1 MSVNRYYEKELV
13 ALRTLGQEF
22 ADNNPALA
30 PFFNT
35 PGKDPDVERI
45 LEGVAFLTGRLRE
58 KLDDELPEITY
69 ALFNLLWP
77 NYLRPLPACSVIQF
91 FPRKG
96 LSKPTVIPRE
106 FMVQSEP
113 VDGTSCL
120 FRTAYETEVLP
131 LELTDL
137 TFATRDGEAVMLLRF
152 RSEEISLDR
161 LTPQRLRLF
170 LTGETTIVHTLYYL
184 LVRKLRCLRVHVI
197 DDTGRETRL
206 AEQEPR
212 VQQVGFGHD
221 EFVYPYPPNSFAG
234 YRILQEYFCFPE
246 KFHFLDV
253 ELGDSLAKERLSQA
267 GSCREFVLHCVL
279 EDLPP
284 NFESYSPQNIRLFC
298 TPVVNLFPR
307 SASPLTWDHRQ
318 TEYRIVPD
326 PRYPYHYAVHSVGQV
341 ESWGAANK
349 EHRIYQPCESFEH
362 KRNGGRA
369 AYYRLR
375 VQPSPTDESVETYI
389 SLVTEDDGSLPQ
401 NTTISMDLV
410 CTNRMLPLQ
419 LGVGDIRHSLDT
431 GEAAVPFR
439 NIIPVTPPFAPPLE
453 GDTLWRL
460 LSNMALNYLPLTNIN
475 ALRGIVATYDFRAL
489 HDSRRARVLERILDG
504 MLAIR
509 MRETDRIYEGLPLRG
524 AVTELTLDQRGF
536 SCEGDMFLFASALNE
551 FLALYATVNSFHQ
564 LIVREEK
571 SGERYVWPPRLGKQ
585 TL

>member
-1 MSVNRYYEKELV
+1 MSINRYYEKELI
-13 ALRTLGQEF
+13 ALRVLGREF
-22 ADNNPALA
+22 AENNPSLA

-58 KLDDELPEITY
+58 KLDDELPEITH

-91 FPRKG
+91 TPPKG
-96 LSKPTVIPRE
+96 LTKSAFIPRAS
-106 FMVQSEP
+106 MVQSEP
-113 VDGTSCL
+113 VAGTPCT
-120 FRTAYETEVLP
+120 FQTAYDTEVLP
-131 LELTDL
+131 LELAEL
-137 TFATRDGEAVMLLRF
+137 SFATRDGEAVMVLRF
-152 RSEEISLDR
+152 RCEEATLDQIAPR
-161 LTPQRLRLF
+161 RLRLF

-184 LVRKLRCLRVHVI
+184 LLRKLRRLRVHAA
-197 DDTGRETRL
+197 DTARKDVRL
-206 AEQEPR
+206 AELDSAVRP
-212 VQQVGFGHD
+212 VGFGHD

-246 KFHFLDV
+246 KFHFLDID
-253 ELGDSLAKERLSQA
+253 LGDSFDKERLSQVE
-267 GSCREFVLHCVL
+267 GCREFSLHCVL
-279 EDLPP
+279 EELPP
-284 NFESYSPQNIRLFC
+284 NFESYSKDNIRLFC

-318 TEYRIVPD
+318 TEYRIMPD
-326 PRYPYHYAVHSVGQV
+326 PRYPYHYAVHSVTHV
-341 ESWGAANK
+341 ESWDTAGK
-349 EHRIYQPCESFEH
+349 QHREYQPFESFEH
-362 KRNGGRA
+362 KRGGGMA

-375 VQPSPTDESVETYI
+375 VQPSATDESVDTYI
-389 SLVTEDDGSLPQ
+389 SLVAEDDGELPQ
-401 NTTISMDLV
+401 SATISMDLM

-419 LGVGDIRHSLDT
+419 LGVGDICRSTDT
-431 GEAAVPFR
+431 GDTAIPFR

-460 LSNMALNYLPLTNIN
+460 LSNMSLNYLPLTNVN

-489 HDSRRARVLERILDG
+489 HDSRRARVQERILDG
-504 MLAIR
+504 MTAIR
-509 MRETDRIYEGLPLRG
+509 LKETDRIHEGLPLRG
-524 AVTELTLDQRGF
+524 AVTELTLRQRSF

-571 SGERYVWPPRLGKQ
+571 SGERYIWPPRLGKQ

>member
-1 MSVNRYYEKELV
+1 MSINRYYEKELI
-13 ALRTLGQEF
+13 ALRVMGKEF

-69 ALFNLLWP
+69 SLFNLLWP

-91 FPRKG
+91 LPPKS
-96 LSKPTVIPRE
+96 LSKSALVPRD
-106 FMVQSEP
+106 FLVQSDP
-113 VDGTSCL
+113 VDGTPCM
-120 FRTAYETEVLP
+120 FRTAYDTEILP
-131 LELTDL
+131 LALADL
-137 TFATRDGEAVMLLRF
+137 SFVTRDGESVMVLRF
-152 RSEEISLDR
+152 NSESATLDQI
-161 LTPQRLRLF
+161 TPRRLRLF

-184 LVRKLRCLRVHVI
+184 LVRKLRCLRISAVNEI
-197 DDTGRETRL
+197 RKETRL
-206 AEQEPR
+206 AELEPAVR
-212 VQQVGFGHD
+212 PVGFAHD

-246 KFHFLDV
+246 KFHFIDID
-253 ELGDSLAKERLSQA
+253 LGDSLGKERLSQA
-267 GSCREFVLHCVL
+267 GACREFSLHCVL
-279 EDLPP
+279 EELPS
-284 NFESYSPQNIRLFC
+284 NFEAYSKDNIRLFC

-307 SASPLTWDHRQ
+307 SASPFTLDHRQ

-326 PRYPYHYAVHSVGQV
+326 PRYPYHYAVHSVEHV
-341 ESWGAANK
+341 ESWGTADK
-349 EHRIYQPCESFEH
+349 TYREYQPFESFEH
-362 KRNGGRA
+362 KRGGEKA

-375 VQPSPTDESVETYI
+375 VQPSATDESVETYI
-389 SLVTEDDGSLPQ
+389 SLVTEDDGALPQ
-401 NTTISMDLV
+401 NTTISMDLM

-419 LGVGDIRHSLDT
+419 LGVGDIRRATVT
-431 GEAAVPFR
+431 GSAAVEFR
-439 NIIPVTPPFAPPLE
+439 NIIPVTPPFSPPLE

-460 LSNMALNYLPLTNIN
+460 LSNMSLNYLPLTNIN
-475 ALRGIVATYDFRAL
+475 ALRGIVATYDFRAM
-489 HDSRRARVLERILDG
+489 HDSRRARVLERILEG
-504 MLAIR
+504 MVSIH
-509 MRETDRIYEGLPLRG
+509 MRETDRIHEGLPLRG
-524 AVTELTLDQRGF
+524 AVAELTLNQRKF

-571 SGERYVWPPRLGKQ
+571 SGEQYTWPPRLGRE

>member
-1 MSVNRYYEKELV
+1 MSINRHYEKELI
-13 ALRTLGQEF
+13 ALRSLGQEF
-22 ADNNPALA
+22 AENNPALA

-69 ALFNLLWP
+69 SLFNLLWP

-91 FPRKG
+91 IPPKD
-96 LSKPTVIPRE
+96 LSKGTVIPKE
-106 FMVQSEP
+106 FMVQSES
-113 VDGTSCL
+113 VDGTPCT
-120 FRTAYETEVLP
+120 FRTSYDTEILP
-131 LELTDL
+131 LELADL
-137 TFATRDGEAVMLLRF
+137 SFVTKDGEAVMVLRF
-152 RSEEISLDR
+152 RSENATLDQ
-161 LTPQRLRLF
+161 LTPRQLRLF
-170 LTGETTIVHTLYYL
+170 LTGETSIVHTLYYL
-184 LVRKLRCLRVHVI
+184 LVRKFRCLRIHAA
-197 DDTGRETRL
+197 DETRKELRL
-206 AEQEPR
+206 AELEPLVR
-212 VQQVGFGHD
+212 PVGFAHD
-221 EFVYPYPPNSFAG
+221 EFVYPYPPNSFSG

-246 KFHFLDV
+246 KFHFLDIDF
-253 ELGDSLAKERLSQA
+253 GDSFVKERLNQA
-267 GSCREFVLHCVL
+267 GNCREFSLHCVL
-279 EDLPP
+279 EELPP
-284 NFESYSPQNIRLFC
+284 NFESYSKNNIRLFC

-307 SASPLTWDHRQ
+307 SSSPLTWDHRQ

-326 PRYPYHYAVHSVGQV
+326 PRYPYHYSVHSVTHV
-341 ESWGAANK
+341 ESWDTAGK
-349 EHRIYQPCESFEH
+349 THREYQPFESFEH
-362 KRNGGRA
+362 KRGGERA

-375 VQPSPTDESVETYI
+375 VQPSATDESIETYI
-389 SLVTEDDGSLPQ
+389 SLVTEDDGNLPQ
-401 NTTISMDLV
+401 STTISMELM

-419 LGVGDIRHSLDT
+419 LGVGDICRSMDT
-431 GEAAVPFR
+431 GDAAIPFK

-460 LSNMALNYLPLTNIN
+460 LSNMSLNYLPLTNIN
-475 ALRGIVATYDFRAL
+475 ALRGIMATYDFRAQ

-504 MLAIR
+504 MVAIH

-524 AVTELTLDQRGF
+524 AVTELTLRQRSF

-571 SGERYVWPPRLGKQ
+571 SGERYIWPPRLGTQ

>member
-1 MSVNRYYEKELV
+1 MSVNRYYEKELI

-22 ADNNPALA
+22 AENNPALA

-91 FPRKG
+91 LPPRG
-96 LSKPTVIPRE
+96 LSGPALIPRG
-106 FMVQSEP
+106 FTVRSEP
-113 VDGTSCL
+113 VDGTPCL

-137 TFATRDGEAVMLLRF
+137 AFAAGDGEAVLLLRF
-152 RSEEISLDR
+152 RSEEVTLDQ
-161 LTPQRLRLF
+161 LTPQRLRVF

-184 LVRKLRCLRVHVI
+184 LMRRLRRLRVHAF
-197 DDTGRETRL
+197 DGARRELRL
-206 AEQEPR
+206 AELEPR
-212 VQQVGFGHD
+212 IRPVGFAQD
-221 EFVYPYPPNSFAG
+221 EEVYPYPPNSFAG

-246 KFHFLDV
+246 KFHFLDI
-253 ELGDSLAKERLSQA
+253 ELGDALSEERLSRVEGCQ
-267 GSCREFVLHCVL
+267 EFELQCVL
-279 EDLPP
+279 EGLPP
-284 NFESYSPQNIRLFC
+284 NFESYSKNNIRLFC

-307 SASPLTWDHRQ
+307 SASPLIWDHRQ
-318 TEYRIVPD
+318 TEYRIMPD
-326 PRYPYHYAVHSVGQV
+326 PRYPYHYAVHSVSHV
-341 ESWGAANK
+341 ESWGAANR
-349 EHRIYQPCESFEH
+349 EHRVYQPFESFEH
-362 KRNGGRA
+362 KRNGGKA

-375 VQPSPTDESVETYI
+375 VQPSPSDESVETYI
-389 SLVTEDDGSLPQ
+389 SLVAEDDGPLPQ
-401 NTTISMDLV
+401 DATISMDLL

-419 LGVGDIRHSLDT
+419 LGVGDIRHPQDT
-431 GEAAVPFR
+431 GDAAIPFR

-489 HDSRRARVLERILDG
+489 HDKRRARVLEKVLEG
-504 MLAIR
+504 MRDIR
-509 MRETDRIYEGLPLRG
+509 MRETDRIYRGLPLRG

-571 SGERYVWPPRLGKQ
+571 SGERYVWPPRLG
-585 TL
+585 TLTL

>member
-1 MSVNRYYEKELV
+1 MSINRYYEKELV
-13 ALRTLGQEF
+13 ALRSLGQEF
-22 ADNNPALA
+22 AENNPALA

-69 ALFNLLWP
+69 SLFNLLWP

-91 FPRKG
+91 IPPKNLAKG
-96 LSKPTVIPRE
+96 AVIPRE

-113 VDGTSCL
+113 ADGTPCT
-120 FRTAYETEVLP
+120 FRTAYDTEILP
-131 LELTDL
+131 LELAAL
-137 TFATRDGEAVMLLRF
+137 SFVTRDGEAAMVLRF
-152 RSEEISLDR
+152 RSESATLAQLMLR
-161 LTPQRLRLF
+161 RLRLF

-184 LVRKLRCLRVHVI
+184 FVRKLRCLRIHAV
-197 DDTGRETRL
+197 DETRKEIRL
-206 AEQEPR
+206 AELEPFVR
-212 VQQVGFGHD
+212 PVGFAHD
-221 EFVYPYPPNSFAG
+221 EFVYPYPPNSFSG

-246 KFHFLDV
+246 KFHFLDIDF
-253 ELGDSLAKERLSQA
+253 GDSFTREHMNEA
-267 GSCREFVLHCVL
+267 GNCREFSLHCVL
-279 EDLPP
+279 EELPP
-284 NFESYSPQNIRLFC
+284 NFESYSKNNIRLFC

-326 PRYPYHYAVHSVGQV
+326 PRYPYHYSVHSVTHV
-341 ESWGAANK
+341 ESWDAADK
-349 EHRIYQPCESFEH
+349 MHREYQPFESFEH
-362 KRNGGRA
+362 KRGGEKA

-375 VQPSPTDESVETYI
+375 VQPSARDESIETYI
-389 SLVTEDDGSLPQ
+389 SLVAEDDGELPQ
-401 NTTISMDLV
+401 STTISMDLM
-410 CTNRMLPLQ
+410 CTNRMLPLK
-419 LGVGDIRHSLDT
+419 LGVGDICRSMDT
-431 GEAAVPFR
+431 GNAAIPFK

-460 LSNMALNYLPLTNIN
+460 LSNMSLNYLPLTNIN
-475 ALRGIVATYDFRAL
+475 ALRGIMATYDFRAQ

-504 MLAIR
+504 MVAIH
-509 MRETDRIYEGLPLRG
+509 MRETDRIHEGLPLRG
-524 AVTELTLDQRGF
+524 AVTELTLRQRSF

-571 SGERYVWPPRLGKQ
+571 NGERYIWPPRLGKQ